1 MDHDQKQISDFAF
14 RQLCIGLA
22 WWSASSIA
30 IYVSLSS
37 TGSSVI
43 WYGGCLV
50 ALFNWYRSGKVWLAA
65 KKDGF
70 SIFIGVRAGIAIAT
84 LCLAAGTAFI
94 LGPEYLRVNTPSV
107 GTCWAK
113 EDGELYKP
121 IACWSSEAVL
131 KTIAYANSESNCP
144 SNSEWIFPPDSTDPN
159 YICLEELS

>member
-1 MDHDQKQISDFAF
+1 MDQNEKQISDFAF
-14 RQLCIGLA
+14 RQLCFGLA

-50 ALFNWYRSGKVWLAA
+50 AIFNWYRSGKVWLAA
-65 KKDGF
+65 KKDGL
-70 SIFIGVRAGIAIAT
+70 SIFKGVRTGIVIAT

-113 EDGELYKP
+113 ADGELYKP

-131 KTIAYANSESNCP
+131 KTTSLSNSESNCP
-144 SNSEWIFPPDSTDPN
+144 SNSEWIFPPDSTNPN
-159 YICLEELS
+159 YFCLEETN